1 MGLLVGLLGLVCP
14 VSSMN
19 ENAFA
24 FMLTC
29 ACSLFFLDGALYLTN
44 LDRSAVF
51 SSLGMDLTLCTVL
64 SWLLV
69 DLNACFVMF
78 LEC

>member
-1 MGLLVGLLGLVCP
+1 M
-14 VSSMN
+14 S
-19 ENAFA
+19 
-24 FMLTC
+24 TC
-29 ACSLFFLDGALYLTN
+29 ACSLDGALYLTN